1 MSTDSTRSTDPAE
14 LARTYGTP
22 LYVYDL
28 DRARAARRDLF
39 GWLPEGFEVFY
50 AFKANPH
57 TDLVRALRDGE
68 GPACKAEISSTGELA
83 AALEAGYDPAD
94 ILYTGPGKTYGE
106 LREAIGKGV
115 RAFSAES
122 RTDLEHIGGVALEHG
137 TVADCLL
144 RINSAQASATTS
156 IRMTGA
162 PTQFGIDSETVPE
175 LADELNSV
183 PGTRVVGLH
192 LFSQSNARDEEAL
205 IGELTHTIEVA
216 AGIER
221 DLGIELEL
229 LDIGGG
235 FSVPYAQHGERAR
248 YPKLKQK
255 LENAL
260 DLRFPRW
267 REGTPRLAVESG
279 RYLSGDSGTLVAQ
292 VTNVKVSRG
301 KKFVIADA
309 GINTFGG
316 MSGLGRLLPVSVHVE
331 AGGETEK
338 ASLVGPLC
346 TPGDV
351 LGRQIDMPVLAPGDL
366 VRIPNAGA
374 YGPTS
379 SLLMFLGRPAP
390 TEIAVEDGEIVSVTR
405 IEHVRT
411 PLDREPADG

>member
-1 MSTDSTRSTDPAE
+1 MTTGSTDPTD
-14 LARTYGTP
+14 LARRYGTP

-57 TDLVRALRDGE
+57 VDLVRALRDGE

-83 AALEAGYDPAD
+83 AALEAGYAGCD
-94 ILYTGPGKTYGE
+94 ILYTGPGKTPQE
-106 LREAIGKGV
+106 LREALASGV
-115 RAFSAES
+115 RTFSAES
-122 RTDLEHIGGVALEHG
+122 LTDLEHIGAAAVEHG
-137 TVADCLL
+137 VVADCLL
-144 RINSAQASATTS
+144 RINSAQAGATTS

-162 PTQFGIDSETVPE
+162 PTQFGIDSETIPAVAGR
-175 LADELNSV
+175 LRAV
-183 PGTRVVGLH
+183 PGTSVAGLH
-192 LFSQSNARDEEAL
+192 LFSQSNARDEAAL
-205 IGELTHTIEVA
+205 IDELTHTIEVA
-216 AGIER
+216 AAVQEE
-221 DLGIELEL
+221 LGVPLRL

-248 YPKLKQK
+248 YPKLRAE
-255 LENAL
+255 LEASL
-260 DLRFPRW
+260 DVHFPGW
-267 REGTPRLAVESG
+267 REGAPRLAVESG
-279 RYLSGDSGTLVAQ
+279 RYLSGDSGTLVAR
-292 VTNVKVSRG
+292 VSNVKVSRG
-301 KKFVIADA
+301 KKFVILDA

-331 AGGETEK
+331 ADGEREQ

-351 LGRQIDMPVLAPGDL
+351 LGRQIEVPPLSPGDL
-366 VRIPNAGA
+366 VRIPNTGA

-390 TEIAVEDGEIVSVTR
+390 TEVAVEGGAVVSVSR

-411 PLDREPADG
+411 YRSEGRGDD

>member
-1 MSTDSTRSTDPAE
+1 MSSQSIEPAE
-14 LARTYGTP
+14 LARQYGTP
-22 LYVYDL
+22 LYVYDV
-28 DRARAARRDLF
+28 DRVRAARRDLF
-39 GWLPEGFEVFY
+39 GALPEGFEVFY

-57 TDLVRALRDGE
+57 VDLVRALRDGE

-83 AALEAGYDPAD
+83 AALEAGYVGSD
-94 ILYTGPGKTYGE
+94 ILYTGPGKTQEE
-106 LREAIGKGV
+106 LREAVGTGV
-115 RAFSAES
+115 RTFSAES
-122 RTDLEHIGGVALEHG
+122 LSDLRHIGEAAVAHG
-137 TVADCLL
+137 TVVDCLL
-144 RINSAQASATTS
+144 RINSATASASTS

-162 PTQFGIDSETVPE
+162 PTQFGIDSETVADTAAE
-175 LADELNSV
+175 LLEV
-183 PGTRVVGLH
+183 PGTSVAGLH

-216 AGIER
+216 AAIQE
-221 DLGIELEL
+221 DLGVPLRL

-235 FSVPYAQHGERAR
+235 FSVPYAQHGERAQ
-248 YPKLKQK
+248 YPKLRSE
-255 LENAL
+255 LEASL
-260 DLRFPRW
+260 DLHFPQW

-279 RYLSGDSGTLVAQ
+279 RYLAGDSGTLVAQ
-292 VTNVKVSRG
+292 VSNVKISRG
-301 KKFVIADA
+301 KKFVIIDA

-316 MSGLGRLLPVSVHVE
+316 MSGLGRLLPVSVHVDAE
-331 AGGETEK
+331 GETEK

-351 LGRQIDMPVLAPGDL
+351 LGRQIDLPVLAPGDL

-390 TEIAVEDGEIVSVTR
+390 VEIAVGNGEVVSVSR

-411 PLDREPADG
+411 YRHQEPGDE